1 MRKLIVFWLICV
13 LLANVSAQDNP
24 PEEIS
29 PEDIPPGAIKIG
41 PETVIKDI
49 QGNVISF
56 TDFMVMMNEGGYI
69 PRPVFDENGGI
80 KEIIIQKS
88 GDSDNPQ
95 NDMLPSS
102 APPLPKK
109 FSEKIGT
116 EAPSFS
122 VSDINGKSYKEGFF
136 KDKVVVI
143 NFWFIAC
150 KPCVME
156 MPEMNKVVEKFK
168 NRDDVVFIAPT
179 FDPKEKVAKFLK
191 EHEFKYNIATDLA
204 ELVNRFGVYIFPTHF
219 IIDKQ
224 GRFHSIFLGA
234 NPEIG
239 HQIETAIN
247 DALAGRKNEKG
258 TSVNK

>member
-1 MRKLIVFWLICV
+1 MRKLIVFWFICV

-24 PEEIS
+24 PKEIS
-29 PEDIPPGAIKIG
+29 PEDIPPGAIRIG
-41 PETVIKDI
+41 PDTIIKDTE
-49 QGNVISF
+49 GNLISF
-56 TDFMVMMNEGGYI
+56 TDFMAMMNKGGYV
-69 PRPVFDENGGI
+69 PQPVFDEKGEI
-80 KEIIIQKS
+80 KEIILRKSDDPEIQ
-88 GDSDNPQ
+88 Q
-95 NDMLPSS
+95 NDTIPAS

-122 VSDINGKSYKEGFF
+122 ISDINGKSYKEGFF
-136 KDKVVVI
+136 KGKVVVI

-156 MPEMNKVVEKFK
+156 MPELNKVVEKFK
-168 NRDDVVFIAPT
+168 SREDVVFIAPT
-179 FDPKEKVAKFLK
+179 FDPKEKVAKLLK
-191 EHEFKYNIATDLA
+191 NHEFKYNIATDLA
-204 ELVNRFGVYIFPTHF
+204 ELVNRFGVYVFPTHF

-247 DALAGRKNEKG
+247 DALAGRKNEK
-258 TSVNK
+258 